1 MNLTQD
7 AMLVSL
13 RISAWSGRLYD
24 RQASNHVA
32 AHHDATASAGRY
44 NKRLLP
50 KAAFAA
56 LTATM
61 SAARTC
67 HYEQSLPWDDQGSRL
82 LTVANYEHYTGLCC
96 KVRLFGDVSA

>member
-44 NKRLLP
+44 KQAPAAQGRLRRAHRHHERCP
-50 KAAFAA
+50 
-56 LTATM
+56 
-61 SAARTC
+61 
-67 HYEQSLPWDDQGSRL
+67 
-82 LTVANYEHYTGLCC
+82 
-96 KVRLFGDVSA
+96 

>member
-44 NKRLLP
+44 NRR
-50 KAAFAA
+50 AR
-56 LTATM
+56 TATHEPQP
-61 SAARTC
+61 T
-67 HYEQSLPWDDQGSRL
+67 SRDWG
-82 LTVANYEHYTGLCC
+82 TVAELAYEVGTA
-96 KVRLFGDVSA
+96 VRN